1 MNSNQQA
8 RELKRVIGA
17 IRSNRRFLISSH
29 INPEGDALGS
39 ALALAFLLKRMGKQ
53 VTLANEGGI
62 PEAFRFFP
70 CPVPVLSRPKAG
82 FKADVSFIVDVP
94 VFSRVGSIAAMIQKI
109 PTVICIDHHVSNQ
122 GFADINWVD
131 PKAAA
136 TGELIYRLYQAFGV
150 KPKFPEALC
159 LYVSIVTDTGSFR
172 YMNTTPAVHR
182 IVAELI
188 ATGVSPL
195 KMSQALFESYA
206 PSDLK
211 FLGTILRSIR
221 HSPDEKIV
229 WLEVPYRLLK
239 DFRAGTEIV
248 DELVNYP
255 RSIRTALVAF
265 VLRETPDRKKVRV
278 SFRSK
283 GTVDV
288 DQIARTFGGGGHM
301 AASGCTIEGSL
312 ARARA
317 RVLKAARQAL
327 KKRRDGRPASY

>member
-1 MNSNQQA
+1 MKA
-8 RELKRVIGA
+8 IVEA

-29 INPEGDALGS
+29 VNPEGDALGS

-70 CPVPVLSRPKAG
+70 RPVPVLSRPRAG
-82 FKADVSFIVDVP
+82 FKADVSFVVDVP

-122 GFADINWVD
+122 RFADLNWVD

-136 TGELIYRLYQAFGV
+136 TGEMIYRLYRAFGIRLN
-150 KPKFPEALC
+150 FPEALC
-159 LYVSIVTDTGSFR
+159 LYVAIVTDTGSFR

-188 ATGVSPL
+188 AAGVSPL
-195 KMSQALFESYA
+195 KVSQALFESYA
-206 PSDLK
+206 VSDLR
-211 FLGTILRSIR
+211 FLGTVLRAIR
-221 HSPDEKIV
+221 HSPDGRIV

-248 DELVNYP
+248 DGLVNYP

-288 DQIARTFGGGGHM
+288 DRIARTFGGGGHV
-301 AASGCTIEGSL
+301 AASGCTIEGTL

-317 RVLKAARQAL
+317 RVLKAARAAIGASSSR
-327 KKRRDGRPASY
+327 KRGSKR